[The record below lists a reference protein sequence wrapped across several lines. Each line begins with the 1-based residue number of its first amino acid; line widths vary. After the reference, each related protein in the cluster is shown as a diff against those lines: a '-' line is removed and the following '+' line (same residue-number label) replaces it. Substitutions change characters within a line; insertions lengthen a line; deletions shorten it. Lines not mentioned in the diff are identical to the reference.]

1 MAAAESDQDPLRRLS
16 SRGVSSRSACRVA
29 ALLAA
34 ALLAS
39 SFAYALLMPV
49 RYMPL
54 GGPHRMLATVSVTD
68 AMDVLYLAYAAFC
81 PQDDLRAWRCEWCSG
96 PNKHRY
102 WLGRGS
108 VRGAAEISHN
118 MFNACQQAAAVG
130 VLARHGRGDSGLRCD
145 RPRRLAHRGGV
156 SRHNDNAQLVLGF
169 RMNRRLQTHA
179 HTVSCQE

>member
-34 ALLAS
+34 ALLAFS
-39 SFAYALLMPV
+39 CAYALLY
-49 RYMPL
+49 RS
-54 GGPHRMLATVSVTD
+54 GTCRWARPHRMLATVSVTD

-102 WLGRGS
+102 WLG
-108 VRGAAEISHN
+108 
-118 MFNACQQAAAVG
+118 ACV
-130 VLARHGRGDSGLRCD
+130 GRGRNQ
-145 RPRRLAHRGGV
+145 P
-156 SRHNDNAQLVLGF
+156 
-169 RMNRRLQTHA
+169 
-179 HTVSCQE
+179 